1 MGSNLLKRLKR
12 WWLWLDDDKVTGGN
26 SAHTCLSPPTSSAL
40 QGGHARNTSPT
51 VGGAQEASLHVEEY
65 HAIRR
70 FCRASAL
77 CGSGGG
83 HRWSDPTCWHR
94 GYRDMKHETLN
105 AAYRARKAELQWKKM
120 KNICL
125 IIFFAAL
132 LISWYWES
140 QQSQREGQTS
150 DR

>member
-1 MGSNLLKRLKR
+1 MGSNLLKGLKR

-26 SAHTCLSPPTSSAL
+26 SAHTSLSPPTSSAL

-83 HRWSDPTCWHR
+83 HRWSDPTADTVVTGTWNIKR
-94 GYRDMKHETLN
+94 RVQSPKSRTAVKENEKYLFS
-105 AAYRARKAELQWKKM
+105 LQHYWLADTGKVNKVREEV
-120 KNICL
+120 KGQIG
-125 IIFFAAL
+125 IIL
-132 LISWYWES
+132 
-140 QQSQREGQTS
+140 
-150 DR
+150 